1 MLCLLKREKYLGT
14 YLFTLKP
21 SICLSV
27 FPSMKKK
34 ILSVEIFILLFF
46 LRVIF
51 FLHDKGGNVSD
62 LPAKLDGQNRWNKK
76 CNKAHKYQE
85 ILLHN
90 IDKTSAALR
99 MGPWKYIRC
108 KLTECALSK
117 SV

>member
-1 MLCLLKREKYLGT
+1 MSKRTFVDEKE
-14 YLFTLKP
+14 K
-21 SICLSV
+21 V
-27 FPSMKKK
+27 
-34 ILSVEIFILLFF
+34 LSVEIIILFFF

-108 KLTECALSK
+108 KFTECALSK

>member
-1 MLCLLKREKYLGT
+1 MKLKH
-14 YLFTLKP
+14 
-21 SICLSV
+21 
-27 FPSMKKK
+27 
-34 ILSVEIFILLFF
+34 ILSVKNFILPFF

-76 CNKAHKYQE
+76 CTKAHKYQE

-99 MGPWKYIRC
+99 MGPWKYIKC
-108 KLTECALSK
+108 KF
-117 SV
+117 